1 VLGGL
6 WNGKDKAPLG
16 DGLQDAGKITR
27 SGFVSRKGHKL
38 VFFDGPQESGIAL
51 ISSTGEH
58 RVSLNETRRELH
70 VVTQGKLKIEAD
82 ELEVI
87 VKRNATI
94 KAQSGMSLE
103 AAGQMTVKGATVA
116 IN

>member
-1 VLGGL
+1 MNEEFIGRG
-6 WNGKDKAPLG
+6 WAFPLRT
-16 DGLQDAGKITR
+16 DATG
-27 SGFVSRKGHKL
+27 
-38 VFFDGPQESGIAL
+38 GIAL

-103 AAGQMTVKGATVA
+103 AAGQMSVKGATVA